1 MLVQILEK
9 SCSTAQRHQLINR
22 ISRSLIIVPSKSWI
36 LGEIRV
42 DSLKQESRLN
52 ANYTYISNFYFIF
65 KIFFK
70 KLFYLNLT

>member
-1 MLVQILEK
+1 MLVQILKK

-42 DSLKQESRLN
+42 DSLKQESRAWMQIILTL
-52 ANYTYISNFYFIF
+52 AISILFSRYFLKNCFI
-65 KIFFK
+65 
-70 KLFYLNLT
+70 LT

>member
-42 DSLKQESRLN
+42 DSLKQESRAWMQIILTS
-52 ANYTYISNFYFIF
+52 AISILFSRYFLKNYFT
-65 KIFFK
+65 
-70 KLFYLNLT
+70 LT

>member
-42 DSLKQESRLN
+42 DSLKQVVLE
-52 ANYTYISNFYFIF
+52 Y
-65 KIFFK
+65 
-70 KLFYLNLT
+70 KLYLH

>member
-42 DSLKQESRLN
+42 DSLKQESRAWMQIILTS
-52 ANYTYISNFYFIF
+52 AISILFSRYFLKNCF
-65 KIFFK
+65 T
-70 KLFYLNLT
+70 LT